1 MLAIHDNHVLLGRQ
15 PRFPPGSYSALAG
28 FVEVGESIEEA
39 VTRELREE
47 AGIIVHNVRYVAS
60 QPWPFPSSLMIGC
73 FADAQSPELHLDPQE
88 LADAFRASPPE
99 GRAALSGSGKFGTA
113 APDHLP
119 HTLTRGWA

>member
-73 FADAQSPELHLDPQE
+73 FADAQSEE
-88 LADAFRASPPE
+88 RRVGKECVSTCRSRWSPY
-99 GRAALSGSGKFGTA
+99 
-113 APDHLP
+113 H
-119 HTLTRGWA
+119 

>member
-15 PRFPPGSYSALAG
+15 PRFPHGSYSALAG

-47 AGIIVHNVRYVAS
+47 AGIIVHHVRYVAS

-73 FADAQSPELHLDPQE
+73 FAYAQSPDMNLDTQE
-88 LADAFRASPPE
+88 LDSSAARRRGEECVSP
-99 GRAALSGSGKFGTA
+99 GS
-113 APDHLP
+113 D
-119 HTLTRGWA
+119 RGERSQSK